1 MSGYSVGIDSL
12 DPQWAQVL
20 LEKGFDPS
28 MVQMLKESPA
38 STFTP
43 TAPRVGA
50 IVCVNNLDSII
61 CVQKMVLAHVPI
73 YIY

>member
-1 MSGYSVGIDSL
+1 MSGYLVGIDSL
-12 DPQWAQVL
+12 DPQWTQVL
-20 LEKGFDPS
+20 LEKGFNPS

-38 STFTP
+38 GTFTL

-50 IVCVNNLDSII
+50 IMHVNNLESVI